1 MTFLALHNS
10 YLWFLITYKREHCKK
25 MFDYKY
31 NYKYLSNLDK
41 PPSSVLL
48 HIKVKPLRLNLQCF
62 CGKFLL
68 TRTYTESVNGQ
79 T

>member
-1 MTFLALHNS
+1 
-10 YLWFLITYKREHCKK
+10 